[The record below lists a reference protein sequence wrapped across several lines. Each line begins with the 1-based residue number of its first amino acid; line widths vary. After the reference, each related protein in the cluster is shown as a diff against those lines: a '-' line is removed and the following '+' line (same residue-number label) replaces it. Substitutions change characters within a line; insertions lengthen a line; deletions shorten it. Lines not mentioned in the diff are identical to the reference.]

1 MTLGF
6 SVETSDDI
14 CRLLDAMPGCD
25 VEASRLA
32 ADRQDALTKPP
43 GSLGRLELAVQWLAG
58 WQGRARPR
66 LDRVEA
72 IVFAGNHG
80 VCAQGVAAY
89 PPSVT
94 GQMVRNF
101 ETGGAAINQLCR
113 AYGAELKV
121 VALDLDR
128 PTADFTQA
136 PAMTEPE
143 MLDAVNRGAASVPD
157 AADLILLGEMG
168 IGNTT
173 IAAALAAALFGG
185 PAADWAGPGTGLDDA
200 GMARKVAAIDA
211 GLTRHVGRRGDPL
224 GILQALGG
232 REQAALAGAILAA
245 RLRRIPVLLDGY
257 VCCAA
262 AAVLHRL
269 RAGALDHA
277 SAGHCSAE
285 PGHDKLLR
293 NLRQD
298 PMLRLD
304 MRLGEA
310 TGAAMALGLLR
321 GALACHD
328 GMATFAEA
336 GVAKGDGA
344 S

>member
-1 MTLGF
+1 MILEF
-6 SVETSDDI
+6 PLETSGDI
-14 CRLLDAMPGCD
+14 RLLLSTLPGPDAQ
-25 VEASRLA
+25 ASARA
-32 ADRQDALTKPP
+32 GKRQDALTKPP
-43 GSLGRLELAVQWLAG
+43 GSLGRLERVVQWLAA
-58 WQGRARPR
+58 WQGRDRPR
-66 LDRVEA
+66 LDRVDA

-94 GQMVRNF
+94 AQMVRNF

-113 AYGAELKV
+113 AYGADLRV

-136 PAMTEPE
+136 PAMTEHE
-143 MLDAVNRGAASVPD
+143 MLDAVNRGAASVPET
-157 AADLILLGEMG
+157 ADLILLGEMG

-173 IAAALAAALFGG
+173 VAAALAAALFGG
-185 PAADWAGPGTGLDDA
+185 PAADWAGPGTGLGAA
-200 GMARKVAAIDA
+200 GLARKVAAVDA
-211 GLTRHVGRRGDPL
+211 GLGRHRDQLGDPL

-269 RAGALDHA
+269 RAGALDHGLV
-277 SAGHCSAE
+277 GHCSAE
-285 PGHDKLLR
+285 PGHDRLLR
-293 NLRQD
+293 HLGQD

-336 GVAKGDGA
+336 GVATGDAA